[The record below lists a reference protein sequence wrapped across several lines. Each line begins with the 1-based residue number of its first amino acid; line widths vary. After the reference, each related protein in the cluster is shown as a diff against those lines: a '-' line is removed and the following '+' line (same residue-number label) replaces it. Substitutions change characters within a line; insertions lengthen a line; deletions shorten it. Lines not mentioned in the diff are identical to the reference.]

1 MIFVHASSTPSTISV
16 RSRSE
21 MGILSRKWRTKLRI
35 SARLPGWLENSSFLF
50 FISDRITLARVT
62 MASSFDHRKIRAAER
77 ATYARQS
84 IPPDRL
90 DVVTIPPIQRLRSQ
104 NLKTAVDTIRKR
116 GSIPGMLKSFAALLF
131 AASAVFAQANPT
143 AYDAL
148 RTVGN
153 QVNRDFVNRVVSVTG
168 VDGNPQPSTWRILID
183 DPNAR
188 GGIREVE
195 VTDGRITSNRVSS
208 RQVTGTPQGATVN
221 PARLNLDSSGAYEV
235 ASRTADSSHVPFAL
249 VSYTL
254 RTSERGDATWVVTL
268 QNQNRRPVGTIYIGA
283 NKGTVTRTEGMF
295 AGAPMNAVV
304 EDHREG
310 DVEDEKHSGDNR
322 IMRNVRQ
329 MFYRAREQAQ
339 ETFKRVRHNFAD
351 YIRGN
356 D

>member
-1 MIFVHASSTPSTISV
+1 
-16 RSRSE
+16 
-21 MGILSRKWRTKLRI
+21 
-35 SARLPGWLENSSFLF
+35 
-50 FISDRITLARVT
+50 

-77 ATYARQS
+77 APFVRQS
-84 IPPDRL
+84 LPPDRL
-90 DVVTIPPIQRLRSQ
+90 GVVAIPPIQRLRSQ

-131 AASAVFAQANPT
+131 FASAVFAQANPT

-254 RTSERGDATWVVTL
+254 RTNERGDATWIVTL
-268 QNQNRRPVGTIYIGA
+268 QNQNRRPVGTIHIGA

-295 AGAPMNAVV
+295 AGAPMDAVV
-304 EDHREG
+304 EDRREG
-310 DVEDEKHSGDNR
+310 DVEDEEHSGDNP
-322 IMRNVRQ
+322 IMRSVRHT
-329 MFYRAREQAQ
+329 FYRAREQAQ

>member
-1 MIFVHASSTPSTISV
+1 MV
-16 RSRSE
+16 
-21 MGILSRKWRTKLRI
+21 RI
-35 SARLPGWLENSSFLF
+35 SAAL
-50 FISDRITLARVT
+50 
-62 MASSFDHRKIRAAER
+62 
-77 ATYARQS
+77 
-84 IPPDRL
+84 
-90 DVVTIPPIQRLRSQ
+90 
-104 NLKTAVDTIRKR
+104 
-116 GSIPGMLKSFAALLF
+116 MLLS
-131 AASAVFAQANPT
+131 ASAVFAQTNPT

-148 RTVGN
+148 RAVGN

-195 VTDGRITSNRVSS
+195 VTDGRITSNHVSS
-208 RQVTGTPQGATVN
+208 RKVAGTPQGATIN

-254 RTSERGDATWVVTL
+254 RTNERGDATWVVTL
-268 QNQNRRPVGTIYIGA
+268 QNQNHRPVGTIHIGA

-295 AGAPMNAVV
+295 AGAPMDAVV
-304 EDHREG
+304 EDGREG
-310 DVEDEKHSGDNR
+310 DVGDEERSGDNR
-322 IMRNVRQ
+322 IMRSVRH

>member
-1 MIFVHASSTPSTISV
+1 V
-16 RSRSE
+16 
-21 MGILSRKWRTKLRI
+21 
-35 SARLPGWLENSSFLF
+35 LPHSGFMSLLPVF
-50 FISDRITLARVT
+50 T
-62 MASSFDHRKIRAAER
+62 AAESR
-77 ATYARQS
+77 TSKNA
-84 IPPDRL
+84 
-90 DVVTIPPIQRLRSQ
+90 
-104 NLKTAVDTIRKR
+104 KTAVDTNEKR
-116 GSIPGMLKSFAALLF
+116 VSIPNMVRIFSALLLS
-131 AASAVFAQANPT
+131 ASAVFAQTNPT

-148 RTVGN
+148 RVVGN

-188 GGIREVE
+188 GGIREIE
-195 VTDGRITSNRVSS
+195 VTDGRISSNRVSS
-208 RQVTGTPQGATVN
+208 RNVAGTSQGATIN

-254 RTSERGDATWVVTL
+254 RTNERGDATWIVTL

-295 AGAPMNAVV
+295 AGAPMDAVV
-304 EDHREG
+304 EDRREG
-310 DVEDEKHSGDNR
+310 DVEDQEHSGDNP
-322 IMRNVRQ
+322 IMRSVRH
-329 MFYRAREQAQ
+329 MFYRARDQAQ

>member
-1 MIFVHASSTPSTISV
+1 VDTN
-16 RSRSE
+16 E
-21 MGILSRKWRTKLRI
+21 K
-35 SARLPGWLENSSFLF
+35 
-50 FISDRITLARVT
+50 RV
-62 MASSFDHRKIRAAER
+62 
-77 ATYARQS
+77 S
-84 IPPDRL
+84 IPNMVR
-90 DVVTIPPIQRLRSQ
+90 IFS
-104 NLKTAVDTIRKR
+104 
-116 GSIPGMLKSFAALLF
+116 ALLLS
-131 AASAVFAQANPT
+131 ASAVFAQTNPT

-148 RTVGN
+148 RAVGN

-188 GGIREVE
+188 GGIREIE
-195 VTDGRITSNRVSS
+195 VMDGRITSNRVSS
-208 RQVTGTPQGATVN
+208 RNVAGTSQGATIN

-254 RTSERGDATWVVTL
+254 RTNERGDATWIVTL
-268 QNQNRRPVGTIYIGA
+268 QNQNRRPAGTIYIGA

-295 AGAPMNAVV
+295 VGAPMDAVV
-304 EDHREG
+304 EDQREG
-310 DVEDEKHSGDNR
+310 DVGDEERSGDNR
-322 IMRNVRQ
+322 IMRSVRH

>member
-1 MIFVHASSTPSTISV
+1 MYRERAHA
-16 RSRSE
+16 RSNFQERRRRQHARRARY
-21 MGILSRKWRTKLRI
+21 GNQ
-35 SARLPGWLENSSFLF
+35 SAKF
-50 FISDRITLARVT
+50 
-62 MASSFDHRKIRAAER
+62 AAENKNAKTIVDTNAKR
-77 ATYARQS
+77 VS
-84 IPPDRL
+84 IPTMVR
-90 DVVTIPPIQRLRSQ
+90 I
-104 NLKTAVDTIRKR
+104 
-116 GSIPGMLKSFAALLF
+116 FATALLLS
-131 AASAVFAQANPT
+131 ATAVFAQANPT

-168 VDGNPQPSTWRILID
+168 VEGNPQPSTWRILID

-188 GGIREVE
+188 GGIRELE

-208 RQVTGTPQGATVN
+208 RQVAGTPQGATIN

-235 ASRTADSSHVPFAL
+235 ANRTADSSHVPFAL

-254 RTSERGDATWVVTL
+254 RTNERGDATWIVTL
-268 QNQNRRPVGTIYIGA
+268 QNQNHRPVGTIYIGA

-295 AGAPMNAVV
+295 AGAPMDAVV
-304 EDHREG
+304 EDRREG
-310 DVEDEKHSGDNR
+310 DVEDEEHSGDNP
-322 IMRNVRQ
+322 IMRSVRHT
-329 MFYRAREQAQ
+329 FYRAREQAQ

>member
-1 MIFVHASSTPSTISV
+1 VREDETSSLTRKTCAT
-16 RSRSE
+16 
-21 MGILSRKWRTKLRI
+21 GIICSGGFTVFAFPNKNAK
-35 SARLPGWLENSSFLF
+35 P
-50 FISDRITLARVT
+50 
-62 MASSFDHRKIRAAER
+62 
-77 ATYARQS
+77 
-84 IPPDRL
+84 
-90 DVVTIPPIQRLRSQ
+90 
-104 NLKTAVDTIRKR
+104 AVDTKEKR
-116 GSIPGMLKSFAALLF
+116 DSIPNMVRIFAAVMLLS
-131 AASAVFAQANPT
+131 AASVFAQTNPT

-148 RTVGN
+148 RVVGN

-188 GGIREVE
+188 SGIREVE
-195 VTDGRITSNRVSS
+195 VTDGHISSNRVSS
-208 RQVTGTPQGATVN
+208 RQVTGTPQGATIN

-235 ASRTADSSHVPFAL
+235 ASRTADSSHIPFAH

-254 RTSERGDATWVVTL
+254 RTNERGDATWIVTL

-295 AGAPMNAVV
+295 AGAPMDAVV
-304 EDHREG
+304 EDRREG
-310 DVEDEKHSGDNR
+310 DVEDEEHSGDNP
-322 IMRNVRQ
+322 IMRSVRHT
-329 MFYRAREQAQ
+329 FYRARQQAQ

>member
-1 MIFVHASSTPSTISV
+1 VLPHSGFVS
-16 RSRSE
+16 
-21 MGILSRKWRTKLRI
+21 L
-35 SARLPGWLENSSFLF
+35 LPVF
-50 FISDRITLARVT
+50 T
-62 MASSFDHRKIRAAER
+62 AAESR
-77 ATYARQS
+77 TSKNA
-84 IPPDRL
+84 
-90 DVVTIPPIQRLRSQ
+90 
-104 NLKTAVDTIRKR
+104 KTAVDTNEKR
-116 GSIPGMLKSFAALLF
+116 VSIPNMVRIFSALLLS
-131 AASAVFAQANPT
+131 ASAVFAQTNPT

-148 RTVGN
+148 RVVGN

-188 GGIREVE
+188 GGIREIE
-195 VTDGRITSNRVSS
+195 VTDGRISSNRVSS
-208 RQVTGTPQGATVN
+208 RNVAGTSQGATIN

-254 RTSERGDATWVVTL
+254 RTNERGDATWIVTL

-295 AGAPMNAVV
+295 AGAPMDAVV
-304 EDHREG
+304 EDRREG
-310 DVEDEKHSGDNR
+310 DVEDQEHSGDNP
-322 IMRNVRQ
+322 IMRSVRH
-329 MFYRAREQAQ
+329 MFYRARDQAQ

>member
-1 MIFVHASSTPSTISV
+1 MRGSYRGSGLKTRWAHRPQARVPCCRKLHAGSV
-16 RSRSE
+16 R
-21 MGILSRKWRTKLRI
+21 
-35 SARLPGWLENSSFLF
+35 F
-50 FISDRITLARVT
+50 
-62 MASSFDHRKIRAAER
+62 
-77 ATYARQS
+77 
-84 IPPDRL
+84 PD
-90 DVVTIPPIQRLRSQ
+90 P
-104 NLKTAVDTIRKR
+104 NKNAKTAVDTNEKR
-116 GSIPGMLKSFAALLF
+116 VSIPNMVRIVSALLLS
-131 AASAVFAQANPT
+131 ASAVFAQTNPT

-168 VDGNPQPSTWRILID
+168 ADGNPQPSTWRILID

-188 GGIREVE
+188 GEIREVE

-208 RQVTGTPQGATVN
+208 RNVAGTSHGATIN

-254 RTSERGDATWVVTL
+254 RTNERGDATWVVTL

-295 AGAPMNAVV
+295 AGAPMDAVV
-304 EDHREG
+304 EDRREG
-310 DVEDEKHSGDNR
+310 DVGDEERSGDNR
-322 IMRNVRQ
+322 IMRSVRH

>member
-1 MIFVHASSTPSTISV
+1 
-16 RSRSE
+16 
-21 MGILSRKWRTKLRI
+21 
-35 SARLPGWLENSSFLF
+35 
-50 FISDRITLARVT
+50 
-62 MASSFDHRKIRAAER
+62 
-77 ATYARQS
+77 
-84 IPPDRL
+84 
-90 DVVTIPPIQRLRSQ
+90 
-104 NLKTAVDTIRKR
+104 
-116 GSIPGMLKSFAALLF
+116 MLKSFAALLF
-131 AASAVFAQANPT
+131 SASAVFAQTNPT

-168 VDGNPQPSTWRILID
+168 VDGNPQPSTWRIFID

-195 VTDGRITSNRVSS
+195 VTDGRVTSNRVSS

-254 RTSERGDATWVVTL
+254 RTNERGDATWIVTL
-268 QNQNRRPVGTIYIGA
+268 QNQNRRPVGTIHIGA

-295 AGAPMNAVV
+295 AGAPMDAVV
-304 EDHREG
+304 EDRREG
-310 DVEDEKHSGDNR
+310 DVEDEEHSGDNP
-322 IMRNVRQ
+322 IMRSVRQ
-329 MFYRAREQAQ
+329 TFYRAREQAQ

>member
-1 MIFVHASSTPSTISV
+1 M
-16 RSRSE
+16 R
-21 MGILSRKWRTKLRI
+21 
-35 SARLPGWLENSSFLF
+35 
-50 FISDRITLARVT
+50 
-62 MASSFDHRKIRAAER
+62 
-77 ATYARQS
+77 RQS

-90 DVVTIPPIQRLRSQ
+90 DVVAFPPIQCLRSQ
-104 NLKTAVDTIRKR
+104 KLKTAVDTIRKR

-254 RTSERGDATWVVTL
+254 RTNERGDATWIVTL
-268 QNQNRRPVGTIYIGA
+268 QNQNRRPVGTIHIGA

-295 AGAPMNAVV
+295 AGAPMDAVV
-304 EDHREG
+304 EDRREG
-310 DVEDEKHSGDNR
+310 DVEDEEHSGDNP
-322 IMRNVRQ
+322 IMRSVRHT
-329 MFYRAREQAQ
+329 FYRAREQAQ